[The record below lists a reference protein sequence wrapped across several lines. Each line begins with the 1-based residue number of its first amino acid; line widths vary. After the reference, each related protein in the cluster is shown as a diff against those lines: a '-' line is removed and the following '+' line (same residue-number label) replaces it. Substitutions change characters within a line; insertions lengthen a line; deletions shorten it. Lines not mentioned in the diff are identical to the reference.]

1 MEPHQKSAFS
11 SGRIITMRASLTILT
26 LALALP
32 AGVALAADPL
42 KVGILLPTT
51 GVFAPVAKEQLNGF
65 QLAVEE
71 AGGEVAGRPL
81 QLIIEDTEGKPD
93 VGLAKARKLVISERA
108 DVLAGIVSSAV
119 ALAVAPYTSSQK
131 VPLVIS
137 NASANAITGEKCDR
151 YVLRVA
157 PSSAQVTRPMGVYLA
172 KNGIKNVFI
181 MASDFVAP
189 REYVEAFK
197 DGYLSG
203 GGTVAGEVFPPFNR
217 TQDYGPYIAQ
227 AKASNPSAIFAVFFG
242 GEAVLFTKQYQSFG
256 MSATPLYSGIGLT
269 PPMLH
274 AAEGDAALGV
284 VSSVNYTPDLTT
296 AGNADF
302 VAAYQKKFG
311 ILPAEFA
318 VMAYESMRLIIEG
331 VKARGGDTK
340 DRAALAAALEKS
352 SFVGPRGPI
361 KIDPQTHGATQ
372 NFYIVKTVKRGDR
385 IGFETLETFPEVVDP
400 VKGCVMK

>member
-1 MEPHQKSAFS
+1 
-11 SGRIITMRASLTILT
+11 MRAPLTALALAFT
-26 LALALP
+26 LALPTEA
-32 AGVALAADPL
+32 ALAADAL
-42 KVGILLPTT
+42 KVGILLPTS
-51 GVFAPVAKEQLNGF
+51 GVFAPIAKEQLNGF
-65 QLAVEE
+65 QLAVDE
-71 AGGEVAGRPL
+71 AGGEIAGRPV
-81 QLIIEDTEGKPD
+81 QLVVEDTEAKPD
-93 VGLAKARKLVISERA
+93 VGLTKARKLVISERV
-108 DVLAGIVSSAV
+108 DVLAGIISSAV
-119 ALAVAPYTSSQK
+119 ALAVAPYSSSQK

-137 NASANAITGEKCDR
+137 NASANALTGEKCDR

-157 PSSAQVTRPMGVYLA
+157 PSSAQVARPMGVYLA
-172 KNGIKNVFI
+172 KKGIKNIFI

-189 REYVEAFK
+189 HEYVAAFK

-203 GGTVAGEVFPPFNR
+203 GGSVSGEVFPPFNQ
-217 TQDYGPYIAQ
+217 TQDYGPYIGQ
-227 AKASNPSAIFAVFFG
+227 AKASNPSGIFAVFFG

-269 PPMLH
+269 PQMLH
-274 AAEGDAALGV
+274 AAEGDAALGI

-296 AGNADF
+296 PENAAF

-331 VKARGGDTK
+331 VKARIGDTK
-340 DRAALAAALEKS
+340 DRPSLVTALENV
-352 SFVGPRGPI
+352 SFVGPRGLI

-385 IGFETLETFPEVVDP
+385 IGFETLETFPDVADP
-400 VKGCVMK
+400 VKGCVLK

>member
-1 MEPHQKSAFS
+1 MRS
-11 SGRIITMRASLTILT
+11 SLAVLT

-32 AGVALAADPL
+32 AGVATAADPL
-42 KVGILLPTT
+42 KVGVLLPTT
-51 GVFAPVAKEQLNGF
+51 GVFAPIGKEQLNGF
-65 QLAVEE
+65 QLAIEE
-71 AGGEVAGRPL
+71 AGGEVAGRPI
-81 QLIIEDTEGKPD
+81 QLVVEDGEAKPD

-108 DVLAGIVSSAV
+108 EVIAGIVSSAV

-172 KNGIKNVFI
+172 KNGVKNVFI

-189 REYVEAFK
+189 REYVAAFK

-203 GGTVAGEVFPPFNR
+203 GGTVVGEVYPPFNR

-227 AKASNPSAIFAVFFG
+227 AKASNPGGIFAVFFG

-256 MSATPLYSGIGLT
+256 MSGTPLYSGIGLT
-269 PPMLH
+269 PQMLH
-274 AAEGDAALGV
+274 AAEGDAALGI

-296 AGNADF
+296 PGNAEF

-331 VKARGGDTK
+331 VKARNGDTK
-340 DRAALAAALEKS
+340 DRAAFAAALAKA
-352 SFVGPRGPI
+352 SFTGPRGPI

-385 IGFETLETFPEVVDP
+385 TGFETLETVAEVADP